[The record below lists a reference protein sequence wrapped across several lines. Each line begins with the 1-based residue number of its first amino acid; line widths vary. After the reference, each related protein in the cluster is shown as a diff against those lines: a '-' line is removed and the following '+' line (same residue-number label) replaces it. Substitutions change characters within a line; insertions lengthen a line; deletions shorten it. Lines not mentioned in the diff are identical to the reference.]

1 MKRDRLLV
9 MRTATAPQVN
19 AKRGEM
25 TGAELQELEEPGFSR
40 WVEPGF
46 QRTGPDVCSTVHDAY
61 GQRPGVPGDGNEW
74 FRRSAPALPEVIGGL
89 RHEIVAFAR
98 WLGADDDLCQ
108 NLALAVGE
116 GLNNTAIHA
125 YPDGKTGLVHV
136 EAWHD
141 QHGQLLVRIKDE
153 GIGMVPRPDSP
164 GLGLGLPLMAQM
176 ADEVQVADR
185 DDVPGTM
192 VLLRLTLRASPA
204 VSDCEAPEH
213 NIQVRAT
220 PARLASVVERLSAS
234 DRSRLGVGRTP
245 RGR

>member
-1 MKRDRLLV
+1 MTSRAPGSAAAMKRDRPLV
-9 MRTATAPQVN
+9 MRTATPPQVD
-19 AKRGEM
+19 AKRDEM
-25 TGAELQELEEPGFSR
+25 TDAELEELDEPRVSR
-40 WVEPGF
+40 WVQPGS
-46 QRTGPDVCSTVHDAY
+46 QRTGPDVCSTLHDAD
-61 GQRPGVPGDGNEW
+61 GQGPGVPGDGNEC
-74 FRRSAPALPEVIGGL
+74 FRRSAPALPEVISGL

-98 WLGADDDLCQ
+98 RLGADDDLCQ

-141 QHGQLLVRIKDE
+141 QHEQLFVRIKDE
-153 GIGMVPRPDSP
+153 GVGMVPRPDSR

-192 VLLRLTLRASPA
+192 VLLRLSLGSSSPA
-204 VSDCEAPEH
+204 VSVDGP
-213 NIQVRAT
+213 
-220 PARLASVVERLSAS
+220 
-234 DRSRLGVGRTP
+234 
-245 RGR
+245 